1 MPDLH
6 CLHHAAFIYLVYDD
20 INDNLK
26 VRGLAECSMKQ
37 QTGAQ
42 RIMGYGGVAKKK
54 YVGCVCQIWTKESC
68 ISSVVDSS
76 ELMHFIDS

>member
-6 CLHHAAFIYLVYDD
+6 CLHHAAFIYLAYDD

-54 YVGCVCQIWTKESC
+54 NML
-68 ISSVVDSS
+68 VVSAKS
-76 ELMHFIDS
+76 GQKKAAFQVLRTQVN